1 MRSYFRHREMNI
13 LGIDPGING
22 AFACIDKDVV
32 TVHDLPT
39 AGEGKHRI
47 IAAPVLAHQ
56 LRQLGPT
63 FAVIERVHAMPN
75 QGVSSSFR
83 FGQAFGAIE
92 GVLGALGVSL
102 AYVTPQ
108 HWKKSLGLS
117 ADKDEARL
125 RAIQLYPAV
134 APDLQRRK
142 DIDRAEAL
150 LIARWAKDNL
160 EVRRKKEETDAS

>member
-1 MRSYFRHREMNI
+1 MKI

-22 AFACIDKDVV
+22 AFARIYKDDVS
-32 TVHDLPT
+32 VHDLPT

-47 IAAPVLAHQ
+47 IATAVLAHQ
-56 LRQLGPT
+56 LKEIAPT
-63 FAVIERVHAMPN
+63 FAVMERVHAMPR

-102 AYVTPQ
+102 SYVTPAQ
-108 HWKKSLGLS
+108 WKRALGLS

-125 RAIQLYPAV
+125 RAIQLYPA
-134 APDLQRRK
+134 AAENLQRRK
-142 DIDRAEAL
+142 DVDRAEAL
-150 LIARWAKDNL
+150 LIATWARDNIA
-160 EVRRKKEETDAS
+160 RGETDAA

>member
-1 MRSYFRHREMNI
+1 MKI

-22 AFACIDKDVV
+22 AVASINKDDV
-32 TVHDLPT
+32 TLHDLPT

-47 IAAPVLAHQ
+47 ISTAVLAYQ
-56 LRQLGPT
+56 IRQLEPT
-63 FAVIERVHAMPN
+63 FAVMERVHAMPR

-102 AYVTPQ
+102 SYVTPAT
-108 HWKKSLGLS
+108 WKRALGLA

-125 RAIQLYPAV
+125 RAIQLYPA
-134 APDLQRRK
+134 AAENLQRRK
-142 DIDRAEAL
+142 DVDRAEAL
-150 LIARWAKDNL
+150 LIATWAKDNL
-160 EVRRKKEETDAS
+160 AQRGETDAA

>member
-1 MRSYFRHREMNI
+1 MRI

-22 AFACIDKDVV
+22 AFASIYKDDI
-32 TVHDLPT
+32 TLHDLPT

-47 IAAPVLAHQ
+47 IATAVLAHQ
-56 LRQLGPT
+56 LKELAPT
-63 FAVIERVHAMPN
+63 FAVMERVHAMPR

-102 AYVTPQ
+102 SYVTPAT
-108 HWKKSLGLS
+108 WKRALGLS
-117 ADKDEARL
+117 SDKDEARL
-125 RAIQLYPAV
+125 RAIQLYPA
-134 APDLQRRK
+134 AAENLQRRK

-150 LIARWAKDNL
+150 LIATWARDNIS
-160 EVRRKKEETDAS
+160 RGETDAA

>member
-1 MRSYFRHREMNI
+1 MNI

-22 AFACIDKDVV
+22 AFACIHKDVV
-32 TVHDLPT
+32 SVHDLPT
-39 AGEGKHRI
+39 AGDGKHRI
-47 IAAPVLAHQ
+47 IATPVLAHQ

-102 AYVTPQ
+102 SYVTPAQ
-108 HWKKSLGLS
+108 WKRALGLS

-125 RAIQLYPAV
+125 RAIQLYPAA

-142 DIDRAEAL
+142 DTDRAEAL
-150 LIARWAKDNL
+150 LIARWASEQL
-160 EVRRKKEETDAS
+160 EHPSAREKRNIGDSDAS

>member
-1 MRSYFRHREMNI
+1 MRI

-22 AFACIDKDVV
+22 AFASIYKDDI
-32 TVHDLPT
+32 TLHDLPT

-47 IAAPVLAHQ
+47 IATAVLAHQ
-56 LRQLGPT
+56 LKELAPT
-63 FAVIERVHAMPN
+63 FAVMERVHAMPR

-102 AYVTPQ
+102 SYVTPAT
-108 HWKKSLGLS
+108 WKRALGLS
-117 ADKDEARL
+117 SDKDEARL
-125 RAIQLYPAV
+125 RAIQLYPA
-134 APDLQRRK
+134 AAENLQRRK

-150 LIARWAKDNL
+150 LIATWARDNIA
-160 EVRRKKEETDAS
+160 RGETDAA

>member
-1 MRSYFRHREMNI
+1 MRI

-22 AFACIDKDVV
+22 AFASIYKDDI
-32 TVHDLPT
+32 TLHDLPT

-47 IAAPVLAHQ
+47 IATAVLAHQ
-56 LRQLGPT
+56 LKELAPT
-63 FAVIERVHAMPN
+63 FAVMERVHAMPR

-102 AYVTPQ
+102 SYVTPAT
-108 HWKKSLGLS
+108 WKRALGLS
-117 ADKDEARL
+117 SDKDEARL
-125 RAIQLYPAV
+125 RAIQLYPA
-134 APDLQRRK
+134 AAENLQRRK

-150 LIARWAKDNL
+150 LIATWARENIA
-160 EVRRKKEETDAS
+160 RGETDAA

>member
-1 MRSYFRHREMNI
+1 MKI

-22 AFACIDKDVV
+22 AFACIHKDTV

-47 IAAPVLAHQ
+47 IATAVLAHQ

-63 FAVIERVHAMPN
+63 FAVIERVHAMPR

-102 AYVTPQ
+102 SYVTPAT
-108 HWKKSLGLS
+108 WKRALGLS

-125 RAIQLYPAV
+125 RAIQLYPAA

-160 EVRRKKEETDAS
+160 EVRRLGETDAA

>member
-1 MRSYFRHREMNI
+1 MRI

-22 AFACIDKDVV
+22 AFASIYKDNI
-32 TVHDLPT
+32 TLHDLPT

-47 IAAPVLAHQ
+47 IATAVLAHQ
-56 LRQLGPT
+56 LKELAPT
-63 FAVIERVHAMPN
+63 FAVMERVHAMPR

-102 AYVTPQ
+102 SYVTPAT
-108 HWKKSLGLS
+108 WKRALGLS
-117 ADKDEARL
+117 SDKDEARL
-125 RAIQLYPAV
+125 RAIQLYPA
-134 APDLQRRK
+134 AAENLQRRK

-150 LIARWAKDNL
+150 LIATWARDNIA
-160 EVRRKKEETDAS
+160 RGETDAA